1 MAMRH
6 YEFLEK
12 GVRLFGLS
20 ADTPGQNAAVMHK
33 LALTFPLLS
42 DKDRQAAI
50 TPLGFADEND
60 PRQISRAGLVIIG
73 PDGTIVHREEGIDY
87 ADRPD
92 EDDLLAI
99 VEGLGFDPTTQEEP
113 EIGKIEP
120 GEKAMPLEGI
130 PHYFRG
136 AKFAVLAM
144 RSRYRGLSDDLQDD
158 AKRYVQRMDRYI
170 EAIGAVGERH

>member
-6 YEFLEK
+6 SEFLDR

-20 ADTPGQNAAVMHK
+20 ADTPGQNAAVMEK

-42 DKDRQAAI
+42 DEGRQAAI
-50 TPLGFADEND
+50 TPLGFADEKD

-73 PDGTIVHREEGIDY
+73 PEGGILHREVGQDY

-92 EDDLLAI
+92 EDELLAI
-99 VEGLGFDPTTQEEP
+99 IDGFGLDPTTQEAPNIGEP
-113 EIGKIEP
+113 EP
-120 GEKAMPLEGI
+120 GAKAMPLEGI

-144 RSRYRGLSDDLQDD
+144 RGRYRELSDGLKDD
-158 AKRYVQRMDRYI
+158 TKKYAQRMDRYI
-170 EAIGAVGERH
+170 EAISAVDDRD